1 MPAPNPLAIATSSV
15 QRLVKEEAYYHKDL
29 ASQEVRVQ
37 KLEKD
42 VKEGGADQDE
52 NAEYMLKQ
60 EVSIIQTV
68 IDEKSSLHA
77 DTQLQKRALEETK
90 SVFGPLRTRI
100 ADAVAKLEEQ
110 IALGESEDAPA
121 EELSKAK
128 EALKQGQNA
137 VNSSS

>member
-1 MPAPNPLAIATSSV
+1 MPAPSPLAIATSSV

-42 VKEGGADQDE
+42 ISEGGADLDE

-60 EVSIIQTV
+60 E
-68 IDEKSSLHA
+68 KKA
-77 DTQLQKRALEETK
+77 LQETK
-90 SVFGPLRTRI
+90 SVFGPLRSRI

-110 IALGESEDAPA
+110 IALSESEDAPA
-121 EELSKAK
+121 EQLTKAK
-128 EALKQGQNA
+128 EALKQGQGA
-137 VNSSS
+137 VQTTSS